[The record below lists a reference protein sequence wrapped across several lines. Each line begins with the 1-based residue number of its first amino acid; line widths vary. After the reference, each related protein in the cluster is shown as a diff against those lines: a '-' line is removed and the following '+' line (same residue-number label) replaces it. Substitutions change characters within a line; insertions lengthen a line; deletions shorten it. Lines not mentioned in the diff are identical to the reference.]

1 VALALTELHPSI
13 IHRDLRPANL
23 LLDGGGKV
31 NLINLGHAVDLSKQS
46 ATEPCISYGDSRYVA
61 PELFNDQL
69 SIKGDIYALG
79 ATLLEMASG
88 EVPFKVPR
96 IITTVLFSIVVVPL
110 FSAPLVFV
118 YFLDIFHLPLAGDI
132 RHLEKTDLT

>member
-88 EVPFKVPR
+88 EVPFKV
-96 IITTVLFSIVVVPL
+96 ITTVLFSIVVIPL

-118 YFLDIFHLPLAGDI
+118 YFPNIFHLPLAGDV
-132 RHLEKTDLT
+132 RHLEKTGLT